1 MGQGFLEE
9 AVSNEANPVGRP
21 RKYDIKWEWNF
32 DFMFLE
38 RIILDT
44 LFLMEIRVDD
54 DQNGPFFQLLTLDSF
69 VQIK

>member
-1 MGQGFLEE
+1 MGQGFL
-9 AVSNEANPVGRP
+9 SNEANPVGRP
-21 RKYDIKWEWNF
+21 RKDDIKWEWNF

-69 VQIK
+69 VQVK